1 MNILELIGGI
11 LLLITVVL
19 ATVLCMMQDQ
29 NQDQNMTSA
38 ITGASNDSFYEG
50 SHPFQIHLGSAHHL
64 LCSHTA
70 GEHSSGVYQV
80 LRQHRIKA
88 VQ

>member
-38 ITGASNDSFYEG
+38 ITGASND
-50 SHPFQIHLGSAHHL
+50 